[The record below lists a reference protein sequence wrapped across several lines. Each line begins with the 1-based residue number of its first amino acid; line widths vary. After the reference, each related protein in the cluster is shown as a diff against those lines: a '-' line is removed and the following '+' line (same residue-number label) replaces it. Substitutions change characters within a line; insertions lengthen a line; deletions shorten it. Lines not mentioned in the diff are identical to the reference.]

1 MIYSTGGIK
10 GGSGKSTIATNFAII
25 LSQSSKD
32 VLLVD
37 ADDQATAS
45 YFTGFR
51 SKTKQGDIG
60 YTSIQL
66 AGQAVREQILRLKE
80 KYDDIVIDVGGRDT
94 TSQRAAMSVAGIFLV
109 PFVPRSFDIWTLKS
123 VVKIIE
129 EMKMVNPTLKA
140 YSFINRADF
149 RGSDNK
155 EVENFLKQEKV
166 LVFLDTPLGNRKAFS
181 NAGSQ
186 GLGVTEVKPVDP
198 KAVDEFNKLVTYFN
212 SI

>member
-1 MIYSTGGIK
+1 MIYSTDGIK
-10 GGSGKSTIATNFAII
+10 GGSGKSTIATNLAII

-45 YFTGFR
+45 SFTGFR
-51 SKTKQGDIG
+51 SKTKQGGIG

-66 AGQAVREQILRLKE
+66 AGKAVREQILRLKE

-109 PFVPRSFDIWTLKS
+109 PFLPRSFDIWTLKS

-129 EMKMVNPTLKA
+129 EMKIVNPTLKA

-155 EVENFLKQEKV
+155 EVEDFLKEEKM
-166 LVFLDTPLGNRKAFS
+166 LVFIDTPIGNRKAFS

-198 KAVDEFNKLVTYFN
+198 KAVEEFHKLITYLT

>member
-10 GGSGKSTIATNFAII
+10 GGSGKSTIATNLAII

-45 YFTGFR
+45 SFTGFR

-66 AGQAVREQILRLKE
+66 AGKAVREQILRLKE

-109 PFVPRSFDIWTLKS
+109 PFLPRSFDIWTLKS

-129 EMKMVNPTLKA
+129 EMKIVNPTLKA

-155 EVENFLKQEKV
+155 EVEDFLKEEKA
-166 LVFLDTPLGNRKAFS
+166 LVFIDTPIGNRKAFS

-198 KAVDEFNKLVTYFN
+198 KAVEEFYKLITYLT

>member
-10 GGSGKSTIATNFAII
+10 GGSGKSTIATNLAII

-45 YFTGFR
+45 SFIGFR

-66 AGQAVREQILRLKE
+66 AGKAVREQILRLKE

-109 PFVPRSFDIWTLKS
+109 PFLPRSFDIWTLKS

-129 EMKMVNPTLKA
+129 EMKIVNPTLKA

-155 EVENFLKQEKV
+155 EVEDFLKEEKM
-166 LVFLDTPLGNRKAFS
+166 LVFIDTPIGNRKAFS

-198 KAVDEFNKLVTYFN
+198 KAVEEFHKLITYLT